1 MKKAASTTKR
11 TTSKKPKTEGLGVIG
26 ELDRYLFGE
35 GRHYQL
41 YHKLGAHPYT
51 YRGQDGYYFAVWA
64 PHAAAVSLVGDFN
77 AWNPDATPM
86 KPVAD
91 SGIYELFVPG
101 LGVGQLYKFAIT
113 THTGTILFKADPYA
127 FSAEYRPGTASV
139 TADIRGFKWNDSKW
153 MESRAGTGS
162 GQGANLYLRGSL
174 RILEK
179 EKPPGK
185 RTVITLTWKPRMSW
199 LTMSWKWATPM

>member
-11 TTSKKPKTEGLGVIG
+11 TTSKKPKTGGLGVIG

-77 AWNPDATPM
+77 AWNPDEAGRRQRHLR
-86 KPVAD
+86 A
-91 SGIYELFVPG
+91 LR
-101 LGVGQLYKFAIT
+101 
-113 THTGTILFKADPYA
+113 TGTW
-127 FSAEYRPGTASV
+127 RGTALQ
-139 TADIRGFKWNDSKW
+139 IRHYHAHGNDF
-153 MESRAGTGS
+153 
-162 GQGANLYLRGSL
+162 
-174 RILEK
+174 I
-179 EKPPGK
+179 
-185 RTVITLTWKPRMSW
+185 
-199 LTMSWKWATPM
+199 

>member
-101 LGVGQLYKFAIT
+101 LGVGQLYKFGHHHA
-113 THTGTILFKADPYA
+113 HRNEF
-127 FSAEYRPGTASV
+127 
-139 TADIRGFKWNDSKW
+139 
-153 MESRAGTGS
+153 
-162 GQGANLYLRGSL
+162 YLRQIHMHF
-174 RILEK
+174 RQNTVLE
-179 EKPPGK
+179 PLP
-185 RTVITLTWKPRMSW
+185 
-199 LTMSWKWATPM
+199 

>member
-1 MKKAASTTKR
+1 M
-11 TTSKKPKTEGLGVIG
+11 IG

-91 SGIYELFVPG
+91 SGIYEPLR
-101 LGVGQLYKFAIT
+101 
-113 THTGTILFKADPYA
+113 TGTW
-127 FSAEYRPGTASV
+127 RRTALQ
-139 TADIRGFKWNDSKW
+139 IRHHHAHGNDF
-153 MESRAGTGS
+153 
-162 GQGANLYLRGSL
+162 
-174 RILEK
+174 I
-179 EKPPGK
+179 
-185 RTVITLTWKPRMSW
+185 
-199 LTMSWKWATPM
+199 

>member
-91 SGIYELFVPG
+91 SGIYELFVP
-101 LGVGQLYKFAIT
+101 
-113 THTGTILFKADPYA
+113 
-127 FSAEYRPGTASV
+127 
-139 TADIRGFKWNDSKW
+139 
-153 MESRAGTGS
+153 
-162 GQGANLYLRGSL
+162 
-174 RILEK
+174 
-179 EKPPGK
+179 
-185 RTVITLTWKPRMSW
+185 
-199 LTMSWKWATPM
+199 

>member
-64 PHAAAVSLVGDFN
+64 PHAASRQPVSATLT
-77 AWNPDATPM
+77 AWNPDATPDGSRSHTAAFM
-86 KPVAD
+86 
-91 SGIYELFVPG
+91 STFIPG
-101 LGVGQLYKFAIT
+101 RWP
-113 THTGTILFKADPYA
+113 GTALQICRSPRTDGERFYSRQTRMH
-127 FSAEYRPGTASV
+127 FQAEYRPGTASV
-139 TADIRGFKWNDSKW
+139 TDRYHAVLNGTDSKW
-153 MESRAGTGS
+153 MESRR
-162 GQGANLYLRGSL
+162 GQPIR
-174 RILEK
+174 
-179 EKPPGK
+179 
-185 RTVITLTWKPRMSW
+185 
-199 LTMSWKWATPM
+199 

>member
-77 AWNPDATPM
+77 AWIRSTPM

-91 SGIYELFVPG
+91 SGLRALRTGTWRGTALQIRHHH
-101 LGVGQLYKFAIT
+101 A
-113 THTGTILFKADPYA
+113 HGTILFKAIYA
-127 FSAEYRPGTASV
+127 FGEYR
-139 TADIRGFKWNDSKW
+139 
-153 MESRAGTGS
+153 RA
-162 GQGANLYLRGSL
+162 A
-174 RILEK
+174 
-179 EKPPGK
+179 P
-185 RTVITLTWKPRMSW
+185 
-199 LTMSWKWATPM
+199 

>member
-1 MKKAASTTKR
+1 M
-11 TTSKKPKTEGLGVIG
+11 IG

-77 AWNPDATPM
+77 AWNPDAAPM

-113 THTGTILFKADPYA
+113 THTGTI
-127 FSAEYRPGTASV
+127 
-139 TADIRGFKWNDSKW
+139 
-153 MESRAGTGS
+153 
-162 GQGANLYLRGSL
+162 YLRQIHMHF
-174 RILEK
+174 RQN
-179 EKPPGK
+179 
-185 RTVITLTWKPRMSW
+185 TVREPLP
-199 LTMSWKWATPM
+199 

>member
-64 PHAAAVSLVGDFN
+64 PHAAAVSLSQTAAFTSSSYRDL
-77 AWNPDATPM
+77 AW
-86 KPVAD
+86 D
-91 SGIYELFVPG
+91 SSTNSPSPRTRERF
-101 LGVGQLYKFAIT
+101 
-113 THTGTILFKADPYA
+113 
-127 FSAEYRPGTASV
+127 
-139 TADIRGFKWNDSKW
+139 
-153 MESRAGTGS
+153 
-162 GQGANLYLRGSL
+162 YLRL
-174 RILEK
+174 IHMHFRQN
-179 EKPPGK
+179 
-185 RTVITLTWKPRMSW
+185 TVREPLP
-199 LTMSWKWATPM
+199 

>member
-91 SGIYELFVPG
+91 SGIYG
-101 LGVGQLYKFAIT
+101 GAG
-113 THTGTILFKADPYA
+113 ADPLQ
-127 FSAEYRPGTASV
+127 FPQLVQR
-139 TADIRGFKWNDSKW
+139 ADA
-153 MESRAGTGS
+153 AGGCHV
-162 GQGANLYLRGSL
+162 Q
-174 RILEK
+174 
-179 EKPPGK
+179 
-185 RTVITLTWKPRMSW
+185 TVDR
-199 LTMSWKWATPM
+199 

>member
-113 THTGTILFKADPYA
+113 THTSGNRFRDRRYPRLQMERFQMDGIA
-127 FSAEYRPGTASV
+127 
-139 TADIRGFKWNDSKW
+139 RGH
-153 MESRAGTGS
+153 RS

-185 RTVITLTWKPRMSW
+185 GRLLHLHGSR
-199 LTMSWKWATPM
+199 A

>member
-91 SGIYELFVPG
+91 SGIY
-101 LGVGQLYKFAIT
+101 
-113 THTGTILFKADPYA
+113 
-127 FSAEYRPGTASV
+127 SSYRDLA
-139 TADIRGFKWNDSKW
+139 WDSSTNSPSPRTR
-153 MESRAGTGS
+153 ERF
-162 GQGANLYLRGSL
+162 YLRQIHMHF
-174 RILEK
+174 RQN
-179 EKPPGK
+179 
-185 RTVITLTWKPRMSW
+185 TVQEPLP
-199 LTMSWKWATPM
+199 

>member
-113 THTGTILFKADPYA
+113 THTGTIF
-127 FSAEYRPGTASV
+127 
-139 TADIRGFKWNDSKW
+139 I
-153 MESRAGTGS
+153 
-162 GQGANLYLRGSL
+162 
-174 RILEK
+174 
-179 EKPPGK
+179 
-185 RTVITLTWKPRMSW
+185 
-199 LTMSWKWATPM
+199 

>member
-64 PHAAAVSLVGDFN
+64 PHAAAVSLQLLEAGC
-77 AWNPDATPM
+77 NPDEAGRRQRHLR
-86 KPVAD
+86 A
-91 SGIYELFVPG
+91 LR
-101 LGVGQLYKFAIT
+101 
-113 THTGTILFKADPYA
+113 TGTW
-127 FSAEYRPGTASV
+127 RGTALQ
-139 TADIRGFKWNDSKW
+139 IRHHHAHGNDF
-153 MESRAGTGS
+153 
-162 GQGANLYLRGSL
+162 
-174 RILEK
+174 I
-179 EKPPGK
+179 
-185 RTVITLTWKPRMSW
+185 
-199 LTMSWKWATPM
+199 

>member
-64 PHAAAVSLVGDFN
+64 PHAAAVSLVGDE
-77 AWNPDATPM
+77 AGRKQRHLRA
-86 KPVAD
+86 
-91 SGIYELFVPG
+91 LR
-101 LGVGQLYKFAIT
+101 
-113 THTGTILFKADPYA
+113 TGTW
-127 FSAEYRPGTASV
+127 RGTALQ
-139 TADIRGFKWNDSKW
+139 IRHHHAHRNAF
-153 MESRAGTGS
+153 
-162 GQGANLYLRGSL
+162 
-174 RILEK
+174 I
-179 EKPPGK
+179 
-185 RTVITLTWKPRMSW
+185 
-199 LTMSWKWATPM
+199 

>member
-113 THTGTILFKADPYA
+113 THTGTILCRSICIFGRIPSGNRFRDRRYPRLQMERFQMDGIA
-127 FSAEYRPGTASV
+127 
-139 TADIRGFKWNDSKW
+139 RGH
-153 MESRAGTGS
+153 RS

-185 RTVITLTWKPRMSW
+185 GRLLHLHGSR
-199 LTMSWKWATPM
+199 A